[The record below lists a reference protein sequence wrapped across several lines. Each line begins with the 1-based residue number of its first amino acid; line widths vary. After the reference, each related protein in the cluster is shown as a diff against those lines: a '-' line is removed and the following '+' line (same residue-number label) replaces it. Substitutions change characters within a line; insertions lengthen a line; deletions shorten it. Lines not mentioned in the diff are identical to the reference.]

1 MKIIIYIFNFIYHK
15 IKILKMPASSIQEE
29 AINKFLVEQNN
40 SKNLFK
46 ITRTIYSITLNKG
59 PVIKTDTIDLQAD
72 KISVS
77 FDSKHKLFKFK
88 YIFSQYEKYN
98 LTNRPSMIKFYR
110 INAVEHHI

>member
-1 MKIIIYIFNFIYHK
+1 
-15 IKILKMPASSIQEE
+15 MPASSIQEE

-46 ITRTIYSITLNKG
+46 ITRTIYSITLNRG
-59 PVIKTDTIDLQAD
+59 PIIKTDAIDLQAD
-72 KISVS
+72 KIIIS
-77 FDSKHKLFKFK
+77 FDSKHKFFKFK